1 VREPMIHRAGTLVAA
16 VLAVDSLAHLYW
28 STGLTWPA
36 PDSRALSLAVLGFQ
50 VAFTPGV
57 LLPLVA
63 LLFTAA
69 LVVGGRARLGR
80 RHRLGWLLQAGTV
93 AVTAGLLVRALAGL
107 VWACGIGVRTDTAFY
122 WLNLL
127 VYTPACL
134 VLGAAAAAVARY
146 GANGRSWVRHTAL
159 AVPLLIT
166 ASALYG
172 AYGYAPEQQR
182 GYRPE
187 VGSRYVDTPVARF
200 HYLREGQGPAVV
212 LLSPGASSTFAWQ
225 PQLTAIART
234 HTVYAV
240 DLPGQG
246 FTELHDRGFRFDLPS
261 MTSALDTFLDAVG
274 VQTAV
279 LGGNSWSGGWALAY
293 AQSHPQRVSRLILLA
308 PSGLAERDA
317 WSWEIVKPLVV
328 GEVLTNIGYG
338 GRATVAASVRDLF
351 VHKERVTDQVIDAM
365 WAPGT
370 LRDNLRSVYL
380 LERGLDWRV
389 TQDRLH
395 RTTQPTLIVWGAQ
408 DTVLPVAQA
417 SIFGRLLPD
426 AKVAV
431 FDGCGHA
438 LTLDCPDQV
447 TGLMEDFLS
456 VR

>member
-1 VREPMIHRAGTLVAA
+1 MRQQLIRRAGTLVAA
-16 VLAVDSLAHLYW
+16 VLAIDGVAHLYW

-36 PDSRALSLAVLGFQ
+36 SDSRALSLAVLGFS
-50 VAFTPGV
+50 APFTPGV
-57 LLPLVA
+57 LLPLAA

-69 LVVGGRARLGR
+69 LLAGGRARLGR
-80 RHRLGWLLQAGTV
+80 RHRIGWLLQAGTV

-122 WLNLL
+122 WLNLF

-134 VLGAAAAAVARY
+134 ALGAAAAAVARHN
-146 GANGRSWVRHTAL
+146 ANGRPWLRYTAL

-172 AYGYAPEQQR
+172 AYEYSPEQQR
-182 GYRPE
+182 GFRPE
-187 VGSRYVDTPVARF
+187 PGSRYVNTPVARF
-200 HYLREGQGPAVV
+200 HYLREGQGPVVV
-212 LLSPGASSTFAWQ
+212 LLSPGAAWTFAWR
-225 PQLTAIART
+225 PQLTAIARS
-234 HTVYAV
+234 HTVFVV

-246 FTELHDRGFRFDLPS
+246 FTELHDRGFRFDLPA
-261 MTSALDTFLDAVG
+261 MTSAIDTFLNAVG
-274 VQTAV
+274 VRTAA

-293 AQSHPQRVSRLILLA
+293 AQSHPQRVSRLMLLA

-317 WSWEIVKPLVV
+317 WSWEILKPLVMGELLTKV
-328 GEVLTNIGYG
+328 GFG
-338 GRATVAASVRDLF
+338 GRASAAAGVRGLF
-351 VHKERVTDQVIDAM
+351 VHQDRVTDQVIDAM
-365 WAPGT
+365 WEPGT

-380 LERGLDWRV
+380 LERGLDWRI
-389 TQDRLH
+389 TQDRLY

-417 SIFGRLLPD
+417 STFGRMLPH

-431 FDGCGHA
+431 LGGCGHA
-438 LTLDCPDQV
+438 LTLDCPARV
-447 TGLMEDFLS
+447 TALMEDFLS